1 MSNIRA
7 CTRVDTTGRSSRL
20 SCAAAELVSPTIDQV
35 IDSAASCGRSDYES
49 GGREFE
55 SLRAANKTGDFLRGG
70 CEARS
75 VWGRAGDAN

>member
-35 IDSAASCGRSDYES
+35 IDSAASCGRSDYEF

-55 SLRAANKTGDFLRGG
+55 SLRARQ
-70 CEARS
+70 
-75 VWGRAGDAN
+75 